1 MELMVKQLKLI
12 TAGQMSES
20 FKLEVISSRH
30 NYQIDILTRDN
41 QITIPKN
48 QVTIIDASVREH
60 GAHVFES
67 QDKII
72 EIPGNEDSKQFS
84 QIESMLT
91 AIADYGVK
99 RGECIFVIGGGSIQ
113 DVATI
118 TTSLYMRGIDWHYFP
133 TTLASMMDSCI
144 GGKSSINLGQ
154 RKNLIGNF
162 HPPRYITINPSY
174 VQTLPP
180 IEISAGIAEGVK
192 ICFAESEKC
201 ANSFAEAIY
210 EWRETGGMTGL
221 ILSIKKSLECKKY
234 FIEIDEFDQ
243 NERQLLNYGHS
254 FGHALES
261 SSNYSIPHGIG
272 VLLGMLSAN
281 SFAHGS
287 IENNDLNRFLIY
299 EFRESG
305 FMNEVIL
312 LDRKE
317 LISALARDK
326 KNSKDFQVLILPS
339 EAGSLEK
346 VRIPLTEQN
355 LNKCA
360 DVAIET
366 IRKIGGKVEVF

>member
-1 MELMVKQLKLI
+1 
-12 TAGQMSES
+12 
-20 FKLEVISSRH
+20 
-30 NYQIDILTRDN
+30 
-41 QITIPKN
+41 
-48 QVTIIDASVREH
+48 
-60 GAHVFES
+60 
-67 QDKII
+67 
-72 EIPGNEDSKQFS
+72 
-84 QIESMLT
+84 
-91 AIADYGVK
+91 
-99 RGECIFVIGGGSIQ
+99 
-113 DVATI
+113 
-118 TTSLYMRGIDWHYFP
+118 
-133 TTLASMMDSCI
+133 
-144 GGKSSINLGQ
+144 
-154 RKNLIGNF
+154 
-162 HPPRYITINPSY
+162 
-174 VQTLPP
+174 
-180 IEISAGIAEGVK
+180 
-192 ICFAESEKC
+192 
-201 ANSFAEAIY
+201 
-210 EWRETGGMTGL
+210 MTGL